1 MQALIEYLAGHP
13 WLLVIGI
20 FLLRIGD
27 QSIGTL
33 RTIAVV
39 RGYAVLAV
47 FMGFFE
53 VFIWINVVGQVIQNL
68 HEWYLTVS
76 YAAGFAAGQAVGMWV
91 EAKLALG
98 NQMVRVISDREKN
111 LAQQLWKHN
120 YPATETESMGP
131 AGPVDVVFIVAG
143 RENIPALVQLVCELD
158 PNCFYTVEDV
168 RKVSERYIKPAGLM
182 DFFPWLRVMN
192 VMKKK

>member
-1 MQALIEYLAGHP
+1 MQTLIEFLSGHP

-20 FLLRIGD
+20 FCLRICD

-68 HEWYLTVS
+68 HAWYLTVS

-91 EAKLALG
+91 EARLALG
-98 NQMVRVISDREKN
+98 NQLVRVISNRDRE
-111 LAQQLWKHN
+111 LAHELWKHG

-131 AGPVDVVFIVAG
+131 SGPVDVIFIVAG
-143 RENIPALVQLVCELD
+143 RENIPALVNLVCELD
-158 PNCFYTVEDV
+158 PDCFYTVEDV
-168 RKVSERYIKPAGLM
+168 RKVSERHIKPASLL
-182 DFFPWLRVMN
+182 DFFPWLRVVN
-192 VMKKK
+192 VMKKR

>member
-68 HEWYLTVS
+68 QAWYLTVS

-111 LAQQLWKHN
+111 LAQQLWNHH
-120 YPATETESMGP
+120 YLATEMESTGP
-131 AGPVDVVFIVAG
+131 SGPVDVGFIVAG
-143 RENIPALVQLVCELD
+143 RENIPALVRLVCELD

-182 DFFPWLRVMN
+182 DFFPWLRV
-192 VMKKK
+192 VSTIKRK

>member
-1 MQALIEYLAGHP
+1 MQDLIQYLSLHP

-20 FLLRIGD
+20 FVLRIFD

-47 FMGFFE
+47 FMGFLE

-68 HEWYLTVS
+68 HAWYLTVS

-91 EAKLALG
+91 ENMLALG
-98 NQMVRVISDREKN
+98 NQLVRAISDRDKN
-111 LAQQLWKHN
+111 LAKQLWEHG
-120 YPATETESMGP
+120 YPATKTESMGP
-131 AGPVDVVFIVAG
+131 SGPVDVIFIVAG
-143 RENIPALVQLVCELD
+143 REKIPELLTLICELD
-158 PNCFYTVEDV
+158 PECFYTIEDV
-168 RKVSERYIKPAGLM
+168 RQVSSKYIKPAGLM
-182 DFFPWLRVMN
+182 DFFPWLRV
-192 VMKKK
+192 VSVIKKR

>member
-1 MQALIEYLAGHP
+1 MQALIEYLASHP

-20 FLLRIGD
+20 FCLRICD

-39 RGYAVLAV
+39 RGYAMLAV

-53 VFIWINVVGQVIQNL
+53 VFIWINVIGQVIQNL
-68 HEWYLTVS
+68 TAWYLTVS

-120 YPATETESMGP
+120 YPATETASMGP

-143 RENIPALVQLVCELD
+143 RENIPALVRLVCELD

-182 DFFPWLRVMN
+182 DFFPWLRVVN
-192 VMKKK
+192 VMKRK